1 MSLSTLDERVAAVRR
16 FTRFYTQRI
25 GVLGETMLASPFSLS
40 EARVLYELS
49 QREQATAAALCA
61 ELGLDAGYLSRI
73 LARFARE
80 GLVAKRRSEADGRQ
94 TLLSMTAK
102 GRKAFAPLEK
112 RSQADVL
119 ALLQPL
125 PPAEQ
130 QEIVAAMHKV
140 QRLITRTPQ
149 SAAPYL
155 LREPHPGDLGWIV
168 ARHGA
173 IYAQERGW
181 NAEFEGLVAEIVAG
195 FVQNFDAARERCWIA
210 EHDGENVGCI
220 FAVRGSE
227 RVAKLRLLLVDPK
240 ARGLGI
246 GARLVEECV
255 RFARAR
261 GYRKMMLWTQANLT
275 AARRLYEGAGFSL
288 IKSEPHHSFGHDL
301 VGETWELKL

>member
-1 MSLSTLDERVAAVRR
+1 MSLSALDERVAAVRR

-80 GLVAKRRSEADGRQ
+80 RLIVKRRSDADGRQ
-94 TLLSMTAK
+94 ILLSMTPK

-112 RSQADVL
+112 RSQTDVQ
-119 ALLQPL
+119 ALLEPL
-125 PPAEQ
+125 PSAHQ
-130 QEIVAAMHKV
+130 QEVVEALQKV
-140 QRLITRTPQ
+140 ERLIARKPA
-149 SAAPYL
+149 SPKPYL
-155 LREPHPGDLGWIV
+155 LRDLQPGDLGWIV

-173 IYAQERGW
+173 LYAQERGW

-195 FVQNFDAARERCWIA
+195 FVKNFDAARERCWIA

-246 GARLVEECV
+246 GARLVEECI
-255 RFARAR
+255 RFARTR
-261 GYRKMMLWTQANLT
+261 GYRKMILWTQANLT
-275 AARRLYEGAGFSL
+275 AARRIYEEAGFSL
-288 IKSEPHHSFGHDL
+288 TKSEPHRSFGHDL